1 MRQQLT
7 HGAEESRR
15 MIGCSTCHVCQVWV
29 FHQWAPTEVSDH
41 EQVASID
48 EVHVEGVVASCVG
61 DVQAFLQHGQALRC
75 LHAF

>member
-1 MRQQLT
+1 
-7 HGAEESRR
+7 
-15 MIGCSTCHVCQVWV
+15 V

-61 DVQAFLQHGQALRC
+61 DVQAFLQRGQALRC